1 MSLVR
6 RFLSFQNV
14 FGVVLETG
22 FFQGN
27 TVQVHLIIPGTVTLY
42 LLILADFVINC
53 YCCDLK

>member
-22 FFQGN
+22 FLQGN
-27 TVQVHLIIPGTVTLY
+27 TEQFHCVVPGTVTSVPTRLG
-42 LLILADFVINC
+42 
-53 YCCDLK
+53 